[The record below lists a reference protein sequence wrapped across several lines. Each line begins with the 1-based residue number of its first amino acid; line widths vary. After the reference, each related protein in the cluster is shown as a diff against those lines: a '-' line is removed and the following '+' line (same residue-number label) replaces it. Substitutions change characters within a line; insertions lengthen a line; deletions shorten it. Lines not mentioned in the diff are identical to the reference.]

1 MHMLLGRR
9 TIALVGVGAA
19 VGASALALN
28 PREPA
33 LSYSKM
39 SGGPP
44 MKKIPSVILKG
55 MSVNGEAP
63 NLPKM
68 MDNDSE
74 KNSQTWL
81 DDLGGSLVKGK
92 EMTCG
97 LFRMNAGKSLHY
109 TYDYEELKFIVEG
122 EFHLASVSEA
132 QN

>member
-1 MHMLLGRR
+1 MLRQR
-9 TIALVGVGAA
+9 TIALVGATAA

-28 PREPA
+28 PREPVLA
-33 LSYSKM
+33 YGNM
-39 SGGPP
+39 NGGPP
-44 MKKIPSVILKG
+44 MKKIPSIILKG

-81 DDLGGSLVKGK
+81 DDLGGSTVKGK

-97 LFRMNAGKSLHY
+97 LFRMNARRVIAAPWG
-109 TYDYEELKFIVEG
+109 
-122 EFHLASVSEA
+122 
-132 QN
+132 